1 MLSGR
6 TKAIMLSDQ
15 CGVYRGLL
23 RRHVLHRI
31 PRLRFDRADVALEAV
46 QSSGDT
52 SDVVKRCELL
62 R

>member
-1 MLSGR
+1 
-6 TKAIMLSDQ
+6 MLSDQ

-31 PRLRFDRADVALEAV
+31 PRLRFDREDVALEAV